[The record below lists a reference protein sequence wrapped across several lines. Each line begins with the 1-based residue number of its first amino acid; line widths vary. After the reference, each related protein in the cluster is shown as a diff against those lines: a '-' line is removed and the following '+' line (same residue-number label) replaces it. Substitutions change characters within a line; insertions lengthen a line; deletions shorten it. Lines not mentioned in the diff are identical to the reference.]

1 MSQFISAIARYLSSD
16 LRALDT
22 VSQNVAN
29 IGTTGY
35 RTERLRTDFRTGM
48 PDPDPV
54 LDLAD
59 GSLDVTGKPLDLAIQ
74 GPGFFVVD
82 VGGRAMLTRDGQFHL
97 DASRQLVD
105 AAGHPVL
112 GQSGPITLVH
122 DQVHVDAAGKI
133 VDGNQAVDTL
143 RIVAIGTPVGLR
155 EMGGGLYTYS
165 GAETNWNGVIHQG
178 ALERSN
184 VDAATEMVRL
194 MELTRHAQSV
204 QRAILA
210 YDTAMQDG
218 ISHLGN
224 NS

>member
-1 MSQFISAIARYLSSD
+1 MSQFISSIARYLSSD

-48 PDPDPV
+48 PDADPA

-74 GPGFFVVD
+74 GPGFFVVS
-82 VGGRAMLTRDGQFHL
+82 VGGQARLTRDGQFHL

-112 GQSGPITLVH
+112 GQSGPITLAH
-122 DQVHVDAAGKI
+122 DRVQVDAAGKI
-133 VDGNQAVDTL
+133 VDGKQAVDTL
-143 RIVAIGTPVGLR
+143 RIVAVGTPDALH

-165 GAETNWNGVIHQG
+165 GAETNWSGAIHQG

-184 VDAATEMVRL
+184 VDAGTEMVRL

-218 ISHLGN
+218 INHLGD